1 MSLGIFPIDIN
12 KMPPIILWMVSCL
25 LLSAGFSSR
34 FGSSKAL
41 ARFNGQTLI
50 EHLQELL
57 LSTQL
62 HEIIIVLGHG
72 AEEIKPFLFKHKRI
86 KVVYNKDYKFGQTSS
101 FKCGLKDLDA
111 QATGI
116 LLFPVDYPL
125 IKSQTVDTLINCFEE
140 KKPAV
145 LIPSCQ
151 DKKGHPPILN
161 AGLKNELLALEDSA
175 GVNTVIHRH
184 ADDVIVLPVD
194 DTGVIKSFNTK
205 EEFEQ
210 LKAELP

>member
-1 MSLGIFPIDIN
+1 MI
-12 KMPPIILWMVSCL
+12 SCL

-34 FGSSKAL
+34 FGSPKAL
-41 ARFNGQTLI
+41 ARLNGKKLI

-57 LSTQL
+57 LATQL

-72 AEEIKPFLFKHKRI
+72 AEQIKPFLFKHKKI

-101 FKCGLKDLDA
+101 FKCGLKEVA
-111 QATGI
+111 APATGI

-125 IKSQTVDTLINCFEE
+125 IKKETIDMLISCFKE
-140 KKPAV
+140 KSPMA

-151 DKKGHPPILN
+151 DKKGHPPVFAIR
-161 AGLKNELLALEDSA
+161 LKNEFLALKNSM
-175 GVNTVIHRH
+175 GINTVIHH
-184 ADDVIVLPVD
+184 HIDDVTLLPVD
-194 DTGVIKSFNTK
+194 DAGVLKSFNTK

>member
-1 MSLGIFPIDIN
+1 
-12 KMPPIILWMVSCL
+12 MVSCL

-34 FGSSKAL
+34 FGSPKAL
-41 ARFNGQTLI
+41 ARLNGQTLI

-72 AEEIKPFLFKHKRI
+72 AEEIKPFLFKHKKI

-101 FKCGLKDLDA
+101 FKCGLREA
-111 QATGI
+111 VTPTTGV

-125 IKSQTVDTLINCFEE
+125 IKSETIDRLITSFNETETL
-140 KKPAV
+140 A
-145 LIPSCQ
+145 LIPSY
-151 DKKGHPPILN
+151 DGKKGHPPIFN
-161 AGLKNELLALEDSA
+161 IQLKNEFQDLDDTL

-184 ADDVIVLPVD
+184 VNDVTILPVD
-194 DTGVIKSFNTK
+194 DPGIIKSFNTK
-205 EEFEQ
+205 EELERI
-210 LKAELP
+210 KAELA

>member
-1 MSLGIFPIDIN
+1 
-12 KMPPIILWMVSCL
+12 MPPIILLMVSCL

-34 FGSSKAL
+34 FGSPKAL
-41 ARFNGQTLI
+41 ARLKDQTLI

-72 AEEIKPFLFKHKRI
+72 AEQIKPFLFKHIKI

-101 FKCGLKDLDA
+101 FKCGLKDLAA

-116 LLFPVDYPL
+116 LLLPIDYPIVKAETFDAL
-125 IKSQTVDTLINCFEE
+125 IAFFEG
-140 KKPAV
+140 KKPMA
-145 LIPSCQ
+145 LIPSYQ

-161 AGLKNELLALEDSA
+161 VGLKSEFLALKDSV
-175 GVNTVIHRH
+175 GVNTVIHH
-184 ADDVIVLPVD
+184 HIDDVIVLPVD
-194 DTGVIKSFNTK
+194 DPGVLKSFNTK
-205 EEFEQ
+205 EEFERI
-210 LKAELP
+210 KTELT

>member
-1 MSLGIFPIDIN
+1 M
-12 KMPPIILWMVSCL
+12 MPIILLMVSCL

-34 FGSSKAL
+34 FGSPKAL
-41 ARFNGQTLI
+41 ARLDGRTLI

-72 AEEIKPFLFKHKRI
+72 AEGIKPFLFKHKKI

-101 FKCGLKDLDA
+101 FKCGLKEVAA

-116 LLFPVDYPL
+116 LLLPVDYPAVKAETL
-125 IKSQTVDTLINCFEE
+125 DTLITFFEE
-140 KKPAV
+140 KKPVA
-145 LIPSCQ
+145 LIPSYR

-161 AGLKNELLALEDSA
+161 VGLKSELLALEDPV
-175 GVNTVIHRH
+175 GVNTVIHHHR
-184 ADDVIVLPVD
+184 DDVTVLPVD
-194 DTGVIKSFNTK
+194 DAGVLKSFNTK
-205 EEFEQ
+205 EEFDQ
-210 LKAELP
+210 LKAELT

>member
-1 MSLGIFPIDIN
+1 
-12 KMPPIILWMVSCL
+12 MVSCL

-34 FGSSKAL
+34 FGSPKAL
-41 ARFNGQTLI
+41 ARLNGRTLI

-62 HEIIIVLGHG
+62 LEIIIVLGHD
-72 AEEIKPFLFKHKRI
+72 AERIKPFLFKHKRI

-101 FKCGLKDLDA
+101 FKCGLKDLDD
-111 QATGI
+111 QTIGI

-125 IKSQTVDTLINCFEE
+125 IKNQTVDTLINCFEE

-145 LIPSCQ
+145 LIPSYQ
-151 DKKGHPPILN
+151 DKKGHPPILD
-161 AGLKNELLALEDSA
+161 AGLKNELLVLEDSM

-184 ADDVIVLPVD
+184 ADDVIVLPVGD
-194 DTGVIKSFNTK
+194 AGVIKSFNTK

-210 LKAELP
+210 LKAELT

>member
-1 MSLGIFPIDIN
+1 MI
-12 KMPPIILWMVSCL
+12 SCL

-34 FGSSKAL
+34 FGSPKAL
-41 ARFNGQTLI
+41 ARLDRQTLI

-57 LSTQL
+57 LATQL

-72 AEEIKPFLFKHKRI
+72 AEQIKPFLFKHRKI

-101 FKCGLKDLDA
+101 FECGIKKVVA
-111 QATGI
+111 PTTGV

-125 IKSQTVDTLINCFEE
+125 IKKETIDTLITYFDE
-140 KKPAV
+140 KKPVA
-145 LIPSCQ
+145 LIPSY
-151 DKKGHPPILN
+151 DDRKGHPPIFN
-161 AGLKNELLALEDSA
+161 IQLKNEFQNLENVL

-184 ADDVIVLPVD
+184 IDEVAVLPVD
-194 DTGVIKSFNTK
+194 DPGVIKSFNTK

-210 LKAELP
+210 LKAELT